1 MSLCTFQGG
10 SSSSSFLYFSWGIH
24 LKAHTNAYIRSHTQ
38 THPHT
43 HVNSYKSRL
52 TFRIHTSRRSHNSTI
67 TSQHPPL
74 YSNQGWKYHQT
85 GPDPRTCVAIFPGQ
99 TLEKVSRDSSS
110 PSSSYAS
117 GPRGPPWIGRGCQAA
132 LTLQRE

>member
-1 MSLCTFQGG
+1 MFLSVVMYISRRQQFFLFPVFFMGITFEG
-10 SSSSSFLYFSWGIH
+10 
-24 LKAHTNAYIRSHTQ
+24 
-38 THPHT
+38 THKRLRTLAHT
-43 HVNSYKSRL
+43 HVNSYKSRR
-52 TFRIHTSRRSHNSTI
+52 TFRTHTSKRSHNSTI